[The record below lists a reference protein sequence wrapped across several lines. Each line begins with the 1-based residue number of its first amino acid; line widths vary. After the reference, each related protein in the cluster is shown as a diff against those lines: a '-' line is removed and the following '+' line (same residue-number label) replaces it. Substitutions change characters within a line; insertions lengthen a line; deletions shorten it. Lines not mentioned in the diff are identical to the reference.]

1 MRISGLILFLFLL
14 GMTVRAQQTSFE
26 WAIQCNN
33 PPNTTDTK
41 TVIATGHDGYFYL
54 AGEFVDTANFGDEAL
69 ISEGGTDVSLV
80 RHNSEGSTDWAI
92 RIGSADYDYVQCIG
106 VASSGEVFMA
116 GYFYGTT
123 VIGQDNYTSYGS
135 QDVFLASFNSQGNF
149 LWSARLGGVSAD
161 YITAM
166 DIDAD
171 DNLVVA
177 GQFFADMAIGDTTLS
192 ATGSSDVYLA
202 KFSPDGELIWC
213 MAAGGSSS
221 DQLKD
226 VSCDPEGNIYFTGS
240 YYVDFSIADTTLT
253 TPYPVGGFVAETNP
267 AGQLMKIFQ
276 IEGTYL
282 TPDIFVEADHNG
294 DYYLAGNFS
303 EEIYLGDST
312 FNAGLFNQ
320 DIFVAKYDSD
330 GQWIWAARG
339 ASIYGDLLL
348 GIDIDA
354 YNNLYITGHTLDTIQ
369 FGQLILPYHLCCG
382 SREIFIVSYAFDG
395 KVLWGKQITG
405 PRAGV
410 QSMTVSDDGKL
421 LLSGMFSDTLAFD
434 AIDLSSFSGYRTFIT
449 SLAAEI
455 YTGIS
460 PVYLVH
466 KNLTIYPNPATSFIK
481 VNGLPNADRV
491 SLFIYNLS
499 GQVLLD
505 GYYNSSDLIFIDGLT
520 PGIYIAKVKDTDGRI
535 ISGTFIKGL

>member
-1 MRISGLILFLFLL
+1 MRISGLIIFLL
-14 GMTVRAQQTSFE
+14 VLSMSVNAQQTSFE

-41 TVIATGHDGYFYL
+41 TVIATGNDGYFYL
-54 AGEFVDTANFGDEAL
+54 AGEFVDTATFGDEAL

-80 RHNSEGSTDWAI
+80 RHNSEGETDWAI
-92 RIGSADYDYVQCIG
+92 RIGYTDYDYVQCIG
-106 VASSGEVFMA
+106 VASSGEIYMA

-166 DIDAD
+166 DIDGD

-177 GQFFADMAIGDTTLS
+177 GQFYADMDIGDTTLS
-192 ATGSSDVYLA
+192 AMGSSDVYLA

-226 VSCDPEGNIYFTGS
+226 VSCDPEGYIYFTGS
-240 YYVDFSIADTTLT
+240 YYVDFTIADTTLT
-253 TPYPVGGFVAETNP
+253 TPYPVGGFVAETN
-267 AGQLMKIFQ
+267 AGGQLVKIFQ
-276 IEGTYL
+276 VEGTYL

-339 ASIYGDLLL
+339 ASIYGDQLL

-354 YNNLYITGHTLDTIQ
+354 CNNLYITGHTLDTIQ

-382 SREIFIVSYAFDG
+382 SREIFIVNYAFDG

-405 PRAGV
+405 PRAGI
-410 QSMTVSDDGKL
+410 QSIAMNEEGNL
-421 LLSGMFSDTLAFD
+421 MLSGMFTDTLAFD
-434 AIDLSSFSGYRTFIT
+434 AIDLSNYTGYRTFIT
-449 SLAAEI
+449 SLATEM
-455 YTGIS
+455 YTTVPGNIAF
-460 PVYLVH
+460 
-466 KNLTIYPNPATSFIK
+466 KDKMMIFPNPATDQIFIIHPM
-481 VNGLPNADRV
+481 GGD
-491 SLFIYNLS
+491 FQTEIYNAA
-499 GQVLLD
+499 GQLVQSVKIALHAPID
-505 GYYNSSDLIFIDGLT
+505 VSDFK
-520 PGIYIAKVKDTDGRI
+520 PGIYIVCLVDN
-535 ISGTFIKGL
+535 SGTRIGTGKFLKR